1 MDNALSN
8 DIYVDQGIHNN
19 IAFAKR
25 VLSIQ
30 KKKKK
35 KKVLKKEQTFPQLR
49 LCPCLTEQY
58 SILQL

>member
-8 DIYVDQGIHNN
+8 DIYVEQGFYNN

-30 KKKKK
+30 NRN
-35 KKVLKKEQTFPQLR
+35 PQKNTL
-49 LCPCLTEQY
+49 
-58 SILQL
+58 ILNSVYAPV